1 MIGPKCAGIES
12 CWPDSENKIPFGHS
26 PFGVPGWSQRPSNC
40 PASLGKQRSGPRPSP
55 PVCLFTIAGS
65 VFASLTTRKPIQN
78 VGGADK
84 ERGNRV
90 SLILPVASERRAV
103 SVVYTGTQGKTE
115 KRRADQASC
124 FTQASRKKLACPES
138 WEKQNLPV
146 PDRYIEATRKR
157 PLIETELI
165 VPQMK
170 IKSHGIDD
178 IVFIPESNAGRL
190 LAPRLMVLL

>member
-1 MIGPKCAGIES
+1 MVAHSTGFSVGSSLNRAIAKVKASVMTITDSVQVSNPAGPIQRTRFH
-12 CWPDSENKIPFGHS
+12 FGHS
-26 PFGVPGWSQRPSNC
+26 PFGVPGWSRRPSNC

-103 SVVYTGTQGKTE
+103 SMVVPELRGKQRKGALTRLPAYPSEQEEAGVPGILGKTGSIST
-115 KRRADQASC
+115 RPRYRSD
-124 FTQASRKKLACPES
+124 PETTA
-138 WEKQNLPV
+138 
-146 PDRYIEATRKR
+146 Y
-157 PLIETELI
+157 
-165 VPQMK
+165 
-170 IKSHGIDD
+170 
-178 IVFIPESNAGRL
+178 
-190 LAPRLMVLL
+190 